1 MKYIKIL
8 IYLYF
13 MNEMI
18 DLYENL
24 KYYNQNIKYWIKVV
38 EEIRI

>member
-1 MKYIKIL
+1 
-8 IYLYF
+8 